1 METKKNKWLVWTE
14 NALLPLILALY
25 PLRHVWM
32 GIDLRDTGYNYA
44 NFRYMGLAH
53 MDSMWVF
60 STYLANAVGH
70 FFSLLPGGDT
80 LLFMNIYTALVV
92 SATALIAYF
101 FLVKK
106 CGLPFWTVF
115 AGEFAAV
122 SLCWGGT
129 GSGRKC
135 ICPFFQSATG
145 GSYCGRVGIR
155 YYLPE
160 KNGKSGAGNPVL
172 SGWLCGFAPALFG
185 LYQSALRRG
194 GIPGSH
200 KKAVFHD
207 GYGLGL
213 QSLIYGSGSF

>member
-92 SATALIAYF
+92 SVTALIAYF
-101 FLVKK
+101 FLVKNA
-106 CGLPFWTVF
+106 VF
-115 AGEFAAV
+115 R
-122 SLCWGGT
+122 
-129 GSGRKC
+129 SGRYLRESLR
-135 ICPFFQSATG
+135 QSA
-145 GSYCGRVGIR
+145 S
-155 YYLPE
+155 
-160 KNGKSGAGNPVL
+160 AG
-172 SGWLCGFAPALFG
+172 
-185 LYQSALRRG
+185 ALRRCC
-194 GIPGSH
+194 I
-200 KKAVFHD
+200 
-207 GYGLGL
+207 
-213 QSLIYGSGSF
+213 IT

>member
-1 METKKNKWLVWTE
+1 MGTKKNKWLVWTE

-92 SATALIAYF
+92 SVTALIAYF

-122 SLCWGGT
+122 SLCWCPT
-129 GSGRKC
+129 AVLYNYLTYLFLLLC
-135 ICPFFQSATG
+135 ILFL
-145 GSYCGRVGIR
+145 YVG
-155 YYLPE
+155 LTEE
-160 KNGKSGAGNPVL
+160 KKL
-172 SGWLCGFAPALFG
+172 
-185 LYQSALRRG
+185 
-194 GIPGSH
+194 
-200 KKAVFHD
+200 
-207 GYGLGL
+207 
-213 QSLIYGSGSF
+213 SLIHI